1 MTLVEHL
8 YHFWVYQVRELGKNP
23 FECGEERRI
32 IERPFGRLFEVPF
45 LDWKSVGDRKP
56 IPVDLEVG
64 GFTTYATYLRNELS
78 FGQDGQIFKLP
89 LGNFFGLSAASAEN
103 PDSFEVFKFVTT
115 TDQHSA
121 DSAAQ
126 NPIHD
131 TGYAAAD
138 SQPRGKPAQQQNSG
152 NIPSY
157 SEGDDVPASKFHSSA
172 EQFADLH
179 NRLQSMMKHIGHISQ
194 QLIEERNEALKRQDL
209 LLAKLQS
216 IEASIKIQEG
226 TPNIMKDVQSDVRA
240 TKADLHEALNMHA
253 AGIKGVVQNTHHTVI
268 GEMAKSGVGLGSFV
282 LVVVAGQVVVVG
294 AYVLYKRRK
303 ANGPKKYL

>member
-1 MTLVEHL
+1 VRGFLNDGSTDYKSHHSVDSLAFGHCEYSYRNLGRPSRITLRHTSESFKVT
-8 YHFWVYQVRELGKNP
+8 VDGRP
-23 FECGEERRI
+23 CFESSK
-32 IERPFGRLFEVPF
+32 V
-45 LDWKSVGDRKP
+45 
-56 IPVDLEVG
+56 
-64 GFTTYATYLRNELS
+64 
-78 FGQDGQIFKLP
+78 KLP

-126 NPIHD
+126 KPIHD

-138 SQPRGKPAQQQNSG
+138 SQPRGKPAQQATNAQKGGG

-209 LLAKLQS
+209 LLSKLQS

-253 AGIKGVVQNTHHTVI
+253 AGIKGVVQNTHHNVI